1 MTKRKCG
8 ETLFVY
14 QSDGS
19 DKTLKRINDAI
30 PHTCIQQQIGVG
42 APMAYIQEMSAI
54 RCPVVV
60 KTVRFSD

>member
-19 DKTLKRINDAI
+19 DKTLTTINDAI
-30 PHTCIQQQIGVG
+30 PHTCNMQNGV
-42 APMAYIQEMSAI
+42 AECSQPYIY
-54 RCPVVV
+54 
-60 KTVRFSD
+60 KK